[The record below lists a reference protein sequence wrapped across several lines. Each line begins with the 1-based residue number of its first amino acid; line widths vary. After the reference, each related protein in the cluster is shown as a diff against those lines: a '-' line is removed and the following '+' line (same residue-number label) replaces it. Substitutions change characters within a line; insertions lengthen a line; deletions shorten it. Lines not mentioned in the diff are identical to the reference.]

1 MIIKEQDLLNF
12 ISCPIK
18 YLIAKNGY
26 DIKKKTYNSL
36 LHKSFN
42 YLLSTY
48 LYCGI
53 NNLDTKIHKKWDTIC
68 VENQDLISPKNVIEG
83 WGKLYKGY
91 EYLKYNNPNIIDLDI
106 PYEINIDNH
115 TLTGQLNNIIDKGS
129 QIEVLIPSFSNKMPE
144 SYIIDYDLKNTIDSL
159 VIKTLYNKDTV
170 FAYYNFTYNK
180 IRYGLRTDK
189 DYNRLKLIINNVALA
204 MEQNI
209 IYPNSSYHCNSCLA
223 KGLCNSWGLNDGLK
237 NL

>member
-1 MIIKEQDLLNF
+1 M
-12 ISCPIK
+12 
-18 YLIAKNGY
+18 
-26 DIKKKTYNSL
+26 
-36 LHKSFN
+36 
-42 YLLSTY
+42 
-48 LYCGI
+48 
-53 NNLDTKIHKKWDTIC
+53 
-68 VENQDLISPKNVIEG
+68 
-83 WGKLYKGY
+83 
-91 EYLKYNNPNIIDLDI
+91 
-106 PYEINIDNH
+106 
-115 TLTGQLNNIIDKGS
+115 
-129 QIEVLIPSFSNKMPE
+129 LIPSFSNKMPE